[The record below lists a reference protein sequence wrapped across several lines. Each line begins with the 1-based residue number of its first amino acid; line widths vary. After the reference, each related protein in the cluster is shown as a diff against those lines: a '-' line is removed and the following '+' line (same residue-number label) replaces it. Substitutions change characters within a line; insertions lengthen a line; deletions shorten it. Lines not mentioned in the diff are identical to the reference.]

1 MSSLDP
7 QIRDQA
13 YQFFTQESIEFLQTI
28 EDGLMQ
34 LRSDRSI
41 SQVHSLMRAAHS
53 IKGGAASVD
62 LPGIQKV
69 AHRLEDVFRA
79 LYRQEAEIDLDV
91 EELLLQAFDCL
102 RTPLIEQIETGFY
115 DAEDAIAK
123 AEPIFSVL
131 ESYLGD
137 SMGADLELPTAA
149 ELGFDIAQVV
159 FSGDVEQG
167 IERLRAVLAHP
178 EIEEVEGEIR
188 AQAEV
193 FAGIAEL
200 LNLPGFKAIA
210 HTTVQALDRN
220 YETPVVVGQ
229 VAVANF
235 KEAQIE
241 VLAGDRV
248 QGGKPSDELLA
259 LAGVADSSSNGVGAT
274 LTQLTDADLTA
285 DLTDVDGISS
295 SFSFS
300 DAELTPLS
308 DLSDLSNLS
317 LDNLDATDN
326 VEDISDNF
334 TSPFSDDLNDGDL
347 AELDLSLLNRM
358 AFDDPQVGDQLDL
371 SIETQFVD
379 PNLENNFDRLDTTDS
394 NSISDSGDLNVSLG
408 MDGGLNAE
416 LDSGLD
422 DLCESVDEAFIG
434 ESAIDQFQMSSF
446 ADDADLSNDLT
457 ELDNMFG
464 NITETEAD
472 SLISTE
478 TQAFFPSPEIPFTP
492 PSIIPLATS
501 TNALEVSQPRPEP
514 TPTPPVPVKK
524 AARVE
529 ITSDART
536 PSSQSP
542 AQPATS
548 MVRVD
553 LGRMERLNNLVGE
566 LVTQENGAMLQS
578 QQLQE
583 TLRTLQR
590 RFERFE
596 QIAKE
601 LEKCLDSSQTS
612 QVSSIKT
619 GTSER
624 NSSNLSTLST
634 ALTPATALVELDS
647 FDPLLMDS
655 YSYVYTVVQE
665 SLEEIAQ
672 MGETMRDMTLLTQ
685 QSQQTQRQK
694 QQTLKQVRNDLLWA
708 RMMPLSE
715 ILQRFPRMVRDLAAK
730 NNKQVKLKTIGANTL
745 VDKAI
750 LEKLFDPLVHLI
762 RNAFDHGTETPEER
776 ASLGKLPEATIE
788 LRAYHRGNQTYIE
801 VRDDGRGID
810 IEKVRS
816 VAIARE
822 AMTREEAMTASATEL
837 YELLFSP
844 SFSTADKV
852 SEISGRG
859 MGLPAVREQIGSLK
873 GAIVISSELGQGTT
887 FTVRLPLTL
896 TIAKLLIFSIGTNL
910 MAIPVDTLTNIV
922 TAADAEIQ
930 TIQGKQFYRYQE
942 RLIPLYPHSAFP
954 YSYPLP
960 KRTEELISTM
970 VLPSEEGIPL
980 LIVSSGDQT
989 IALEVDQILSE
1000 QELVIKPFG
1009 KAIAAPS
1016 YLYGCTIQGDGS
1028 MLPVIDGLALVSK
1041 LLNPQP
1047 LTDNRFTRWAES
1059 LPGSPTDS
1067 NPQQK
1072 AKSILIVDD
1081 SLTTRQT
1088 LALTLKKAGYRVI
1101 QAGDGRE
1108 GLDKLQQ
1115 ESEIDAVF
1123 CDVEMPRMNGFE
1135 FLSQCR
1141 QNPDRAELP
1150 IIMLTSRSG
1159 EKHRSLAKLLKA
1171 TAYLTKPYLEQDL
1184 LKTLSACLERQPV
1197 GSIR

>member
-13 YQFFTQESIEFLQTI
+13 YQFFTQEAIEFLQTI

-34 LRSDRSI
+34 LRSDRSVP
-41 SQVHSLMRAAHS
+41 QVHSLMRAAHS

-62 LPGIQKV
+62 LPGIQKI

-102 RTPLIEQIETGFY
+102 RTPLVEQIETGFY
-115 DAEDAIAK
+115 DAEQAIAK

-131 ESYLGD
+131 ENYLGD
-137 SMGADLELPTAA
+137 SIGADLELPTAA

-159 FSGDVEQG
+159 FSGDVTMG
-167 IERLRAVLAHP
+167 IERLKSVLAHP
-178 EIEEVEGEIR
+178 EVEEVAGEIR

-193 FAGIAEL
+193 FSGIAEL
-200 LNLPGFKAIA
+200 LNLSGFKAIA
-210 HTTVQALDRN
+210 QTTLQALDRHPEN
-220 YETPVVVGQ
+220 PVLVGQ
-229 VAVANF
+229 AAVANF
-235 KEAQIE
+235 IEAQAV
-241 VLAGDRV
+241 VLAGDRDR
-248 QGGKPSDELLA
+248 GGVPSSELLA
-259 LAGVADSSSNGVGAT
+259 LAGVTDNSNGAGAI
-274 LTQLTDADLTA
+274 LTDAGNMSPDLGF
-285 DLTDVDGISS
+285 DLDNTDLNS
-295 SFSFS
+295 
-300 DAELTPLS
+300 LS
-308 DLSDLSNLS
+308 DLSDLADLS
-317 LDNLDATDN
+317 GLALDNLDITDN
-326 VEDISDNF
+326 VEDISDNL
-334 TSPFSDDLNDGDL
+334 TSAFSDDLDDGDL
-347 AELDLSLLNRM
+347 AELNLSLLNRT
-358 AFDDPQVGDQLDL
+358 
-371 SIETQFVD
+371 I
-379 PNLENNFDRLDTTDS
+379 
-394 NSISDSGDLNVSLG
+394 
-408 MDGGLNAE
+408 
-416 LDSGLD
+416 LD
-422 DLCESVDEAFIG
+422 DSQTNDLLNDVATLEEA
-434 ESAIDQFQMSSF
+434 AIDRIQLSSF
-446 ADDADLSNDLT
+446 ADDDYLSDDT
-457 ELDNMFG
+457 DLDNMFG
-464 NITETEAD
+464 NITEVEAD
-472 SLISTE
+472 RLISTE
-478 TQAFFPSPEIPFTP
+478 ESAFLSSSTIPFAP
-492 PSIIPLATS
+492 PEDVSPPTS
-501 TNALEVSQPRPEP
+501 VNVSDVPKLEPEP
-514 TPTPPVPVKK
+514 ASPPPVP
-524 AARVE
+524 ARKPTTRLE
-529 ITSDART
+529 IAPDSGTVSTS
-536 PSSQSP
+536 SP
-542 AQPATS
+542 AQIAAS

-566 LVTQENGAMLQS
+566 LVTQENGSMLQS

-601 LEKCLDSSQTS
+601 LEKCLDTSQTS
-612 QVSSIKT
+612 QVSSIK
-619 GTSER
+619 SETPAR
-624 NSSNLSTLST
+624 NSLTLST
-634 ALTPATALVELDS
+634 ALTPVNALAELDS

-672 MGETMRDMTLLTQ
+672 MGETMRDMALLTQ
-685 QSQQTQRQK
+685 QAQQTQRQK
-694 QQTLKQVRNDLLWA
+694 QQTLRQVRNDLLWA

-745 VDKAI
+745 VDKAV

-762 RNAFDHGTETPEER
+762 RNAFDHGTETPDER
-776 ASLGKLPEATIE
+776 ETQGKPAEATIE

-822 AMTREEAMTASATEL
+822 AMTKDEAMAASATEL

-873 GAIVISSELGQGTT
+873 GGIVITSELGQGTA
-887 FTVRLPLTL
+887 FIIRLPLTL
-896 TIAKLLIFSIGTNL
+896 TIAKLLIFSIGSNL
-910 MAIPVDTLTNIV
+910 MAIPVDTLTSIV
-922 TAADAEIQ
+922 TATDAEIQ
-930 TIQGKQFYRYQE
+930 TIQGKQFYRDRE
-942 RLIPLYPHSAFP
+942 RLIPLYPHSAFS
-954 YSYPLP
+954 YTYPLP

-970 VLPSEEGIPL
+970 TLPSEEGIPL
-980 LIVSSGDQT
+980 LIVSSGEQT

-1009 KAIAAPS
+1009 RAIAAPS

-1028 MLPVIDGLALVSK
+1028 MLPVVDGLALVSK
-1041 LLNPQP
+1041 LLNPQAQGNVVSARLAR
-1047 LTDNRFTRWAES
+1047 LTN
-1059 LPGSPTDS
+1059 LPVVPDR
-1067 NPQQK
+1067 QQE

-1101 QAGDGRE
+1101 QAGDGRD

-1141 QNPDRAELP
+1141 QDPSRTELP

-1184 LKTLSACLERQPV
+1184 LKTLSSCLERQSV

>member
-13 YQFFTQESIEFLQTI
+13 YQFFAQEAIEFLHTI
-28 EDGLMQ
+28 EGGLMQ
-34 LRSDRSI
+34 LRSDRSVP
-41 SQVHSLMRAAHS
+41 QVHSLMRAAHS

-62 LPGIQKV
+62 LPGIQKI

-79 LYRQEAEIDLDV
+79 LYRQEKEIDLDV

-102 RTPLIEQIETGFY
+102 RVPLVEQIETGY
-115 DAEDAIAK
+115 YNAEEAIAK

-131 ESYLGD
+131 ENYLGD
-137 SMGADLELPTAA
+137 SIGADLELPTAA

-159 FSGDVEQG
+159 FSGDVTMG
-167 IERLRAVLAHP
+167 IERLKSVLAHP
-178 EIEEVEGEIR
+178 EVEEVEGEIR

-210 HTTVQALDRN
+210 QTTVQALDRHPEN
-220 YETPVVVGQ
+220 PLLVGQ
-229 VAVANF
+229 TAIANF
-235 KEAQIE
+235 TEAQAA
-241 VLAGDRV
+241 VLAGDRS
-248 QGGKPSDELLA
+248 QGGTPSTELLA
-259 LAGVADSSSNGVGAT
+259 LAGATDSSNGSSQPAV
-274 LTQLTDADLTA
+274 A
-285 DLTDVDGISS
+285 DLTDVDSS
-295 SFSFS
+295 ILPDLGLDFS
-300 DAELTPLS
+300 DADLNPLADLS

-317 LDNLDATDN
+317 LDNLDITDN
-326 VEDISDNF
+326 VEDISNNF
-334 TSPFSDDLNDGDL
+334 SSAFSDDLQGDL
-347 AELDLSLLNRM
+347 ADLDLSALN
-358 AFDDPQVGDQLDL
+358 ATVFDDARDSQIG
-371 SIETQFVD
+371 
-379 PNLENNFDRLDTTDS
+379 DRLAPSTESQLVNTDLAH
-394 NSISDSGDLNVSLG
+394 NLGDLDADTYQLIDRGIGLNEE
-408 MDGGLNAE
+408 DLNAE
-416 LDSGLD
+416 LGTGLD
-422 DLCESVDEAFIG
+422 ALCDRIDEVTLDEAPTT
-434 ESAIDQFQMSSF
+434 QFQFSSF
-446 ADDADLSNDLT
+446 ADEADLNENVTL
-457 ELDNMFG
+457 LDNTFG
-464 NITETEAD
+464 NISEAEAD
-472 SLISTE
+472 SLIAAEIS
-478 TQAFFPSPEIPFTP
+478 AFPSLPDIPITSVSAPSTTTPTNANASDTSGVKPQLTP
-492 PSIIPLATS
+492 PPPDPAR
-501 TNALEVSQPRPEP
+501 RP
-514 TPTPPVPVKK
+514 
-524 AARVE
+524 AARLE
-529 ITSDART
+529 ITTNSGAT
-536 PSSQSP
+536 SSQSP
-542 AQPATS
+542 AQLATS

-566 LVTQENGAMLQS
+566 LVTQENGSMLQS

-601 LEKCLDSSQTS
+601 LEKCLDTSQTS
-612 QVSSIKT
+612 QVSSIK
-619 GTSER
+619 SEALER
-624 NSSNLSTLST
+624 NSLSLSTV
-634 ALTPATALVELDS
+634 LTPTNALAELDS

-672 MGETMRDMTLLTQ
+672 MGETMRDMALLTQ

-730 NNKQVKLKTIGANTL
+730 NNKQVKLKTVGANTL
-745 VDKAI
+745 VDKAV

-776 ASLGKLPEATIE
+776 KTKGKPPEATIE

-822 AMTREEAMTASATEL
+822 AMTKDEAMAASAAEL

-873 GAIVISSELGQGTT
+873 GGIVITSELGQGTT
-887 FTVRLPLTL
+887 FTIRLPLTL
-896 TIAKLLIFSIGTNL
+896 TIAKLLIFSISSNL
-910 MAIPVDTLTNIV
+910 MAIPVDTLTSIV
-922 TAADAEIQ
+922 TAADADIQ

-942 RLIPLYPHSAFP
+942 RLISLYPHSAFS
-954 YSYPLP
+954 YAYPLP
-960 KRTEELISTM
+960 KRAEEPISTM
-970 VLPSEEGIPL
+970 ALPSEEGIPL
-980 LIVSSGDQT
+980 LIVSSGEQT

-1047 LTDNRFTRWAES
+1047 LQDKRFARSASTFADLS
-1059 LPGSPTDS
+1059 AAP
-1067 NPQQK
+1067 NPQQN
-1072 AKSILIVDD
+1072 ARSVLVIDD

-1101 QAGDGRE
+1101 QAGDGRD

-1115 ESEIDAVF
+1115 EPEIDAVF

-1141 QNPDRAELP
+1141 QEPARAGLP

-1171 TAYLTKPYLEQDL
+1171 TAYLTKPYLEQEL
-1184 LKTLSACLERQPV
+1184 LKTLNSCLESQPV